1 MEAEQKRINRHFAC
15 IPEPPARQ
23 TVRHADFNK
32 RDFYYFWALTV
43 AFKLLLLSL
52 LSSLALPAAALDY
65 VIDPGH
71 TYASF
76 EIDHLGFSTQRGQ
89 FNRTSGQ
96 VGFDLEQRRG
106 HIDITIEAAS
116 LDTGLA
122 LRDDILR
129 GDAWFNVEAFPN
141 ILFRS
146 QHFIFDQ
153 EKPVAV
159 EGSLTLLGETRPMRL
174 EISRFKCG
182 FNLANRKRGCG
193 ADAEGVIHRS
203 EFGLQNSIPLIGDEV
218 RLRIQVEA
226 YLP

>member
-1 MEAEQKRINRHFAC
+1 M
-15 IPEPPARQ
+15 
-23 TVRHADFNK
+23 
-32 RDFYYFWALTV
+32 
-43 AFKLLLLSL
+43 AFKIFSAFLLAC
-52 LSSLALPAAALDY
+52 LALPASALEY

-89 FNRTSGQ
+89 FNRSTGS
-96 VGFDLEQRRG
+96 VEFDLDARSG
-106 HIDITIEAAS
+106 SIDITIDTAS
-116 LDTGLA
+116 LDTGLE
-122 LRDDILR
+122 LRDNVLR
-129 GDAWFNVEAFPN
+129 GDAWFNVQAFPN

-146 QHFIFDQ
+146 QRFIFEQ
-153 EKPVAV
+153 EKLVAV
-159 EGSLTLLGETRPMRL
+159 EGTLTLLGERKPMRL

-193 ADAEGVIHRS
+193 ADAQGLLHRS
-203 EFGLQNSIPLIGDEV
+203 DFGLQNSIPFIGDEV